1 MRGPADPLAR
11 TRSLLPEGARCRD
24 PRLPCR
30 AGFNPPWSAKAGP
43 TRDGRDGGLAGRNA
57 LCRGFTLIELVVTVA
72 IVGILAATVLPLAQI
87 SAQRAKE
94 SELRVSLRQIRDA
107 IDAYKAAGD
116 AGQIERKADGSGYP
130 PSLRVLASGVPDIK
144 SAEPRLIYFLRRVPR
159 DPFFG
164 DVDTPADETWGLRSY
179 ESPPDAP
186 APGDDVFD
194 VYSLS
199 EKTGLNGLPY
209 REW

>member
-1 MRGPADPLAR
+1 MPGGRVEDSTTRRAAAR
-11 TRSLLPEGARCRD
+11 DAR
-24 PRLPCR
+24 
-30 AGFNPPWSAKAGP
+30 
-43 TRDGRDGGLAGRNA
+43 
-57 LCRGFTLIELVVTVA
+57 CRGFTLIELVVTVA

-94 SELRVSLRQIRDA
+94 SELRVALRQIRDA

-116 AGQIERKADGSGYP
+116 AGQIERQADASGYP
-130 PSLRVLASGVPDIK
+130 PSLRVLAGGVADIK
-144 SAEPRLIYFLRRVPR
+144 SAEPKRIYFLRRVPR
-159 DPFFG
+159 DPFYP
-164 DVDTPADETWGLRSY
+164 DIDTPDDETWGLRSY

-199 EKTGLNGLPY
+199 EKAGLNGLPY